1 MFKNKK
7 ALIIKICLVPCL
19 VILDLITK
27 IFFDGKNFTLIPKVL
42 SVCSHYNDGAAW
54 GILGGKLWLLLVITI
69 LFLALIILFD
79 VLFKSN
85 NSLYSVAISFIMA
98 GALGNIIDRIFLG
111 YVRDFIRFD
120 FMNFP
125 IFNLADTCLCIGV
138 ALVLIYLIFFYRD
151 PNKKVDEKPKSQD
164 DKKVKDE

>member
-19 VILDLITK
+19 VVLDLITK
-27 IFFDGKNFTLIPKVL
+27 IVFDGKNFTLIPKVL

-54 GILGGKLWLLLVITI
+54 GILGGKLWLLLIITI
-69 LFLALIILFD
+69 VFLSLIVLFD

-85 NSLYSVAISFIMA
+85 NALYSVSISFIMA

-120 FMNFP
+120 FMDFP

-138 ALVLIYLIFFYRD
+138 ALIIIYLIFFYRE
-151 PNKKVDEKPKSQD
+151 PKKKESSDQKEEKQA
-164 DKKVKDE
+164 KDE